1 VIPIEDANDPRL
13 ANFRRNE
20 RGLASRRQ
28 RRSDEGDGLFMAEGD
43 LVVER
48 ALDAGC
54 TAIAVLVDAA
64 KPPALLARFSAD
76 VPVYAGGD
84 EVRALVTQLGV
95 PQGIVALFTRPAR
108 PNSALLARQA
118 TRLIVVEAVDNP
130 INVGSIVR
138 NAVALGWDGMIFD
151 YTSADPLSRR
161 SLRVSMGQ
169 AIGFPAARTT
179 DLPGDL
185 RNLAAAGFAVWA
197 LTPATDAEAI
207 DSVTVATKMAIVIG
221 SERSGLSAESLA
233 ASTHRV
239 RIPMADG
246 VDSLNAAAASAIAC
260 YAFGAARTGATSA
273 ANSRSVRRS

>member
-1 VIPIEDANDPRL
+1 VILIDDADDPRL

-54 TAIAVLVDAA
+54 TAVAVLVDAA
-64 KPPALLARFSAD
+64 KPPAVTSRFPDD
-76 VPVYAGGD
+76 VPIYAGGD
-84 EVRALVTQLGV
+84 GVRAMITRLGV
-95 PQGIVALFTRPAR
+95 PQGIVALFARPAR
-108 PNSALLARQA
+108 SSGATLAQRA
-118 TRLIVVEAVDNP
+118 TRLVVLEAVDNP

-138 NAVALGWDGMIFD
+138 NAAALGWDGIIFD
-151 YTSADPLSRR
+151 YRSADPLSRR

-169 AIGFPAARTT
+169 AIAFPSARTT
-179 DLPGDL
+179 DLPDDL
-185 RNLAAAGFAVWA
+185 CMLVDGGFTVCA
-197 LTPATDAEAI
+197 LTPSAEAEDI
-207 DSVTVATKMAIVIG
+207 GAIAVAEKLAIVIG
-221 SERSGLSAESLA
+221 SERAGLSAEALA

-246 VDSLNAAAASAIAC
+246 IDSLNAAAASAIAC
-260 YAFGAARTGATSA
+260 YALRG
-273 ANSRSVRRS
+273 

>member
-1 VIPIEDANDPRL
+1 VILIDDADDPRL

-54 TAIAVLVDAA
+54 TAVAVLVDGA
-64 KPPALLARFSAD
+64 KPPAVTTRFPDD
-76 VPVYAGGD
+76 VPIYAGGD
-84 EVRALVTQLGV
+84 AVRAMVTQLGV
-95 PQGIVALFTRPAR
+95 PHGIVALFARPAR
-108 PNSALLARQA
+108 PSGALLAQQS
-118 TRLIVVEAVDNP
+118 TRLIALEAVDNP

-138 NAVALGWDGMIFD
+138 NAAALGWDGIILD

-169 AIGFPAARTT
+169 AIAFPSARTT
-179 DLPGDL
+179 DLPDDL
-185 RNLAAAGFAVWA
+185 RMLVDGGFTVCA
-197 LTPATDAEAI
+197 LTPSAEAEDI
-207 DSVTVATKMAIVIG
+207 GAIAVAEKLAIVIG
-221 SERSGLSAESLA
+221 SERAGLSAEALA

-246 VDSLNAAAASAIAC
+246 IDSLNAAAASAIAC
-260 YAFGAARTGATSA
+260 YALRG
-273 ANSRSVRRS
+273 

>member
-1 VIPIEDANDPRL
+1 VITIDDADDPRL

-54 TAIAVLVDAA
+54 TAVAVLVDAA
-64 KPPALLARFSAD
+64 KPPAITARFAAD
-76 VPVYAGGD
+76 VPVYAGADG
-84 EVRALVTQLGV
+84 VRTMVTQLGV
-95 PQGIVALFTRPAR
+95 PQGIVALFAR
-108 PNSALLARQA
+108 PPRPNGAKLAHQS
-118 TRLIVVEAVDNP
+118 TRLVVIEAVDNP

-169 AIGFPAARTT
+169 AIGFPAARAT
-179 DLPGDL
+179 DLPGEL
-185 RNLAAAGFAVWA
+185 RNLVSGGFAVCA
-197 LTPATDAEAI
+197 LTPTAEAQDI
-207 DSVTVATKMAIVIG
+207 EAVAVTDKMAIVIG
-221 SERSGLSAESLA
+221 SERSGLSPESLA

-239 RIPMADG
+239 RIPMAPG
-246 VDSLNAAAASAIAC
+246 IDSLNAAAASAIAC
-260 YAFGAARTGATSA
+260 YALRG
-273 ANSRSVRRS
+273 